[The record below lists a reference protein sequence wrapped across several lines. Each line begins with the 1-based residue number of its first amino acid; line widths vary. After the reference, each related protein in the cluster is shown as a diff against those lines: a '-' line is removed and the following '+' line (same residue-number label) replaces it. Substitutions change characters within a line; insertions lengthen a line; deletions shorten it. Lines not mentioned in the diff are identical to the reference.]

1 METVDTSIPL
11 KSSSRPVKID
21 WPLLTFTFWLSYL
34 STVFGVVYAFI
45 CVGF

>member
-1 METVDTSIPL
+1 METVATSISV
-11 KSSSRPVKID
+11 KSSSRPAKID
-21 WPLLTFTFWLSYL
+21 WPLLTFWLSYL